1 MISRTTVLRAAAAAA
16 VLGLGPAATPASA
29 ETSSWSVSCSEVTI
43 DLTGYNL
50 LVINTVEVTDNGKE
64 MGPERGFRD
73 EFHQTLAIPAH
84 DRAARIHLVVNTG
97 NGSVAVDE
105 TKVSPVCGA
114 ATPSASSSA
123 APTGGSATPATP
135 TPASPSTPSS
145 SASGTPE
152 PDTSGSGSPTS
163 AAPGRAGGSAA
174 PLAETGAA
182 GTSSLVASA
191 AVGLGAGGALLLTGR
206 RRRSTHR

>member
-1 MISRTTVLRAAAAAA
+1 MTRTTVLRAAAAAA

-64 MGPERGFRD
+64 MGPEYGFRD
-73 EFHQTLAIPAH
+73 EYHQTLAIPAH
-84 DRAARIHLVVNTG
+84 DRAARIHLLVNTG

-123 APTGGSATPATP
+123 APTGGSATP
-135 TPASPSTPSS
+135 TPASPSAPSP

-163 AAPGRAGGSAA
+163 AAPGQAGSSAA

-182 GTSSLVASA
+182 GTSLLVAAA
-191 AVGLGAGGALLLTGR
+191 AVGLTAGAALLLTGR